1 MPDLPISGLPEH
13 AALDGSELF
22 AIVQTGITKYADL
35 VDVKNYMTSS
45 TPGLGGSGL
54 GWARYDDT
62 QYTTSSFLTV
72 TDGTNVVMPN
82 NAGSSVTTYMN
93 SSVAFY
99 NGTTK
104 KVQTQNEADVYTM
117 IVTFRAK
124 APNANQT
131 HIDISLSSTGAT
143 PYDRVSKSLT
153 FAKGNNQWQNFYES
167 FSFYADADFVTN
179 GNQWKIYAV
188 GGDVD
193 VAGCIYFIQRT
204 FNAG

>member
-13 AALDGSELF
+13 DNLTGSELF
-22 AIVQTGITKYADL
+22 AIVQGGITKYADL
-35 VDVKNYMTSS
+35 VDIKNYMTSS

-72 TDGTNVVMPN
+72 TDGTNVVIPN
-82 NAGSSVTTYMN
+82 NAGSSVTTYIN

-104 KVQTQNEADVYTM
+104 KVQTENEADVYTM
-117 IVTFRAK
+117 IVTFKAK

-179 GNQWKIYAV
+179 GNQWKIYAI
-188 GGDVD
+188 GGDVH
-193 VAGCIYFIQRT
+193 VASCIYFIQRT

>member
-13 AALDGSELF
+13 SSLDGSELF
-22 AIVQTGITKYADL
+22 AIVQSGITKYADL
-35 VDVKNYMTSS
+35 VDVKNYVTAS
-45 TPGLGGSGL
+45 TPGLGGSGF

-72 TDGTNVVMPN
+72 VDGTNVVVPN
-82 NAGSSVTTYMN
+82 NAGFSVTTYMN
-93 SSVAFY
+93 SSIPFY

-104 KVQTQNEADVYTM
+104 KVQTQNEGDVYTM
-117 IVTFRAK
+117 IVTFKAK

-131 HIDISLSSTGAT
+131 HIDLSLISTGAT

-153 FAKGNNQWQNFYES
+153 FAKGNDTWQNFYES

-179 GNQWKIYAV
+179 GNQWKIFAV

-193 VAGCIYFIQRT
+193 IAGSIYFIQRT